1 MLDEEGQERKYILME
16 VVIINNVA
24 KSDLQNVEAFYSAG
38 INGSFTYKYVGS
50 NPGEYCRTSFV
61 ELIFLPR
68 E

>member
-38 INGSFTYKYVGS
+38 INGSFTYKYSGFES
-50 NPGEYCRTSFV
+50 R
-61 ELIFLPR
+61 
-68 E
+68 